1 MSMTAMYEDTNK
13 QAELRRMKLSAAAL
27 FWFVTIIFVLAS
39 TLEDQYFWMGF
50 VRATAEAAMVG
61 AIADWFAVTALFRHP
76 MGLKIPH
83 TAIIPSRKDSIGQRF
98 GRFVKSNFLSGE
110 VIGDRLRTMDVTK
123 RVAKWISRPENS
135 ELIAGYVAVGLAAVV
150 QVIKDE
156 AVQEIIE
163 HNITIRIRSTQIAPL
178 LGNGISLV
186 LSGHRQQELLHGML
200 NLGAHLLDENK
211 DVIQKRIGEETP
223 WWLPQTVDNVI
234 YQKIVDAVEKML
246 REVSSDPNHP
256 LHADFD
262 AVVSRFVED
271 LKHSPDVVAREEAF
285 KEEFLQHPIVREFS
299 ASLWLDIKM
308 SLIEHSAIPDSDLRK
323 PIQQGIMHF
332 GKAILDDEIL
342 LEKIDQWVQEG
353 AVYLIK
359 EYGDE
364 VEHLI
369 SNTISKW
376 DAEETSRKIELHVGK
391 DLQFIRINGT
401 IVGGL
406 AGLVIHT
413 FSLLLR

>member
-1 MSMTAMYEDTNK
+1 
-13 QAELRRMKLSAAAL
+13 
-27 FWFVTIIFVLAS
+27 
-39 TLEDQYFWMGF
+39 
-50 VRATAEAAMVG
+50 
-61 AIADWFAVTALFRHP
+61 
-76 MGLKIPH
+76 
-83 TAIIPSRKDSIGQRF
+83 
-98 GRFVKSNFLSGE
+98 
-110 VIGDRLRTMDVTK
+110 
-123 RVAKWISRPENS
+123 
-135 ELIAGYVAVGLAAVV
+135 VGLAAVV

-156 AVQEIIE
+156 DVQEIIE

-200 NLGAHLLDENK
+200 KLGAHLLEENK

-223 WWLPQTVDNVI
+223 WWLPQTVDNAI
-234 YQKIVDAVEKML
+234 YQKIVDAAQKML
-246 REVSSDPNHP
+246 QEVSSDPNHP

-262 AVVSRFVED
+262 AVVSGFVED
-271 LKHSPDVVAREEAF
+271 LKHSPAVVAREETF
-285 KEEFLQHPIVREFS
+285 KEEFLQHPVVREFS
-299 ASLWLDIKM
+299 ASLWLDIKT

-332 GKAILDDEIL
+332 GEALLDDEIL

-413 FSLLLR
+413 FSLLLS